1 PTPRWVGSTVR
12 TNRFKAAMSG
22 ASEVIYIGN
31 YGHDIYQLEW
41 ELELGLPWENREAW
55 EKLTPFNKVANVKT
69 PTLVIGGAEDWNVP
83 VANSEQLYQALKR
96 LGVPT
101 ELIVYPGEDHS
112 IDRPSF
118 VKDRYE
124 RWLDWYRKYLK

>member
-1 PTPRWVGSTVR
+1 
-12 TNRFKAAMSG
+12 MSG
-22 ASEVIYIGN
+22 ASEVVYIGN

-41 ELELGLPWENREAW
+41 ELELGLPWANREAW
-55 EKLTPFNKVANVKT
+55 EKITPFYKVDQVTT
-69 PTLVIGGAEDWNVP
+69 PTLVIGGADDWNVP
-83 VANSEQLYQALKR
+83 VVNSEQLYQALKR

-118 VKDRYE
+118 VRDRFE
-124 RWLDWYRKYLK
+124 RWLAWYGKYLG